1 MFTIYSDIF
10 VFLYFLLNT
19 FPLDHSIAKSKIIS
33 TFKFLLLPGF
43 HKLIVLYPR
52 LIYKENIHYSLV
64 LQVASPLM
72 TFLLWECSK
81 NLRKKFVC
89 NLLLLSYG
97 EDWRWSYLLWPEV
110 TNSDTR
116 YSAAPITFTCV
127 SHLFSEMVGI
137 GFIMKSFNMLYI

>member
-43 HKLIVLYPR
+43 HKLIALYQR
-52 LIYKENIHYSLV
+52 LIYKEDIRYSLV

-72 TFLLWECSK
+72 TFLLWECCK
-81 NLRKKFVC
+81 NLREIFVC
-89 NLLLLSYG
+89 NLLLLKTWLSFHWFFHNKTSLLNLRFYFCSY
-97 EDWRWSYLLWPEV
+97 S
-110 TNSDTR
+110 
-116 YSAAPITFTCV
+116 
-127 SHLFSEMVGI
+127 
-137 GFIMKSFNMLYI
+137 